1 MADADRK
8 PVRMVSSFTYS
19 VGACLKCASKSRK
32 GCGVG
37 QTPKVLNPFESARAF
52 FGAELRHWRTQ
63 RGLSQAALGRVTH
76 DSAALI
82 GRFEK
87 AERWPSRAAVIR
99 LDEALETAG
108 ALARIWDR
116 ADQEARRPHDTKSP
130 AEIETGLGLEW
141 HADLSTTAST
151 VAALWDGDA
160 ALESLQPQWLPS
172 VGDGALLRWHLEQTR
187 PAHPHRPLEGRE
199 EGRPGGRRRLS
210 LLDVE
215 AVAAMG
221 SAFSKADHQ
230 LGGGYARSTLG
241 HYLRTTVRPLL
252 FAECGGEVHRQ
263 LVTTTARLCDLA
275 GFMSFDS
282 GHQGLAQRYF
292 VQALRLAR
300 AVDDEALGA
309 HILGDMTMQALHLD
323 ARAQAVALGEAA
335 AEAGRR
341 SGSHIVAARA
351 SAVASRAFA
360 RSSDPVA
367 ADRAMNDAERA
378 LQSGASD
385 RDPDWIGFFNT
396 DQLSTEFLYSSS
408 DLGRTARVEEY
419 AATLLTTASSSAMQR
434 RQVLVTAT
442 IAAAFLPSPQR
453 DGHADPMRALEA
465 LRRVLPFIAGVS
477 SARAIAA
484 VNAVRGQLAGHLDP
498 DLLRGFESDLHDVM
512 L

>member
-1 MADADRK
+1 M
-8 PVRMVSSFTYS
+8 
-19 VGACLKCASKSRK
+19 
-32 GCGVG
+32 G
-37 QTPKVLNPFESARAF
+37 QTPKELNPFESARAF

-87 AERWPSRAAVIR
+87 AERWPSRAAVLR
-99 LDEALETAG
+99 LDEALETSG
-108 ALARIWDR
+108 ALVRIWDR
-116 ADQEARRPHDTKSP
+116 ADQEAQRPHDGGRT
-130 AEIETGLGLEW
+130 AQVDTGLGLEW
-141 HADLSTTAST
+141 HTDLSTTAST
-151 VAALWDGDA
+151 VAALWAGDA
-160 ALESLQPQWLPS
+160 ALESIPLQWLPS
-172 VGDGALLRWHLEQTR
+172 ADDGALLRWHLEQAR
-187 PAHPHRPLEGRE
+187 PAPTLRPSGGPARSD
-199 EGRPGGRRRLS
+199 RPGGRRRLS

-241 HYLRTTVRPLL
+241 HYLRTTARPLL
-252 FAECGGEVHRQ
+252 SAECDGKVHRQ
-263 LVTTTARLCDLA
+263 LLTTTARLCDLA

-367 ADRAMNDAERA
+367 ADRAMNDAERF
-378 LQSGASD
+378 LQAGASD

-408 DLGRTARVEEY
+408 DLGRTARVEQY

-453 DGHADPMRALEA
+453 DGHADPVRALEA

-477 SARAIAA
+477 SARALAA

>member
-1 MADADRK
+1 M
-8 PVRMVSSFTYS
+8 
-19 VGACLKCASKSRK
+19 
-32 GCGVG
+32 G
-37 QTPKVLNPFESARAF
+37 QTPKELNPFESARAF

-87 AERWPSRAAVIR
+87 AERWPSRAAVLR

-108 ALARIWDR
+108 ALVRIWDR
-116 ADQEARRPHDTKSP
+116 ADQEARPPNGSETTSEVDTD
-130 AEIETGLGLEW
+130 LGLEW
-141 HADLSTTAST
+141 HTDLSVTAST
-151 VAALWDGDA
+151 VAALWDGDV
-160 ALESLQPQWLPS
+160 ALESVPLQWLPS
-172 VGDGALLRWHLEQTR
+172 VDDGALLRWRLEQAR
-187 PAHPHRPLEGRE
+187 PSPTLRVAG
-199 EGRPGGRRRLS
+199 GSAGSDRPGGRRRLS
-210 LLDVE
+210 VLDVE

-252 FAECGGEVHRQ
+252 SAECDGEVHRH
-263 LVTTTARLCDLA
+263 LLTTTARLCDLA

-360 RSSDPVA
+360 RSSDSVA
-367 ADRAMNDAERA
+367 ADRAMNDAERS
-378 LQSGASD
+378 LQAGASD

-477 SARAIAA
+477 SARALAA